1 MYIYTHTHK
10 HIHTHTHTLS
20 LVETTSFHTTTSH
33 HPKKLQFSTANAS
46 KTLIVDTKSESAR
59 ARERKGER
67 ARGRESERAREL
79 EGERARE
86 QESQRE

>member
-33 HPKKLQFSTANAS
+33 HPKNLQFSTANAS
-46 KTLIVDTKSESAR
+46 TTLIVDTKSESAR
-59 ARERKGER
+59 ARERKGKR